1 MTKNTLS
8 GGLNKMKIC
17 LIIHFGLAKQFG
29 SSKKS
34 IIKKRAEF
42 YFISLFKSSN
52 QCNISFFSICFPIN
66 IDDL

>member
-42 YFISLFKSSN
+42 YFISLFKSR
-52 QCNISFFSICFPIN
+52 FW
-66 IDDL
+66 